1 LKVTFFGDT
10 TETKSKSQCLL
21 STVTDL
27 LGFGGRLAKSTPYKA
42 IIDMFQAMGYQ
53 SGLTM
58 QIMPYDWR
66 LDAIINTKYQKNLE
80 KSIRK
85 MRKITGKKVTLIAH
99 SYGNINVYFNL
110 MRYFESK
117 ADRQHHVNSFIAL
130 APPFGGLILGTKFL
144 IGASPMWT
152 Y

>member
-1 LKVTFFGDT
+1 
-10 TETKSKSQCLL
+10 
-21 STVTDL
+21 
-27 LGFGGRLAKSTPYKA
+27 
-42 IIDMFQAMGYQ
+42 
-53 SGLTM
+53 
-58 QIMPYDWR
+58 MPYDWR

-117 ADRQHHVNSFIAL
+117 ADRQYHVNSFIAL

-144 IGASPMWT
+144 IGATPMWT
-152 Y
+152 FLNEMFGLGYWAEVANGSLATSLLGSLLTNI